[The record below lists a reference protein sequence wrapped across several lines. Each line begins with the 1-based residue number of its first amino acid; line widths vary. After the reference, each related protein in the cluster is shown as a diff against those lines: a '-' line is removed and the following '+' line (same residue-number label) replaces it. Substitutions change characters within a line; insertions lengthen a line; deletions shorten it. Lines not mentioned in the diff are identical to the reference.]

1 MFKYTGKTVE
11 LKYETG
17 YHFKVEYLT
26 ENKLRWTSLKERTD
40 GAPMTGEE
48 TYYLNRQADE
58 IFTLNWIEDTGLSV
72 SQNLDFNK
80 MEVYA
85 FMSWNDLSA
94 RGGRAILEHRGAIK
108 FVE

>member
-1 MFKYTGKTVE
+1 MFEHTGRTVE
-11 LKYETG
+11 LKYDTG
-17 YHFKVEYLT
+17 YHFRVEYLA

-40 GAPMTGEE
+40 GVPMVGEE
-48 TYYLNRQADE
+48 TYCFNRQTDK
-58 IFTLNWIEDTGLSV
+58 IFTLSWIEETGFSV

-85 FMSWNDLSA
+85 FMSWNDPSA
-94 RGGRAILEHRGAIK
+94 RGGRAILDHRGTIK